1 MLSVRKRHVLCENGK
16 IDNNED
22 DQDEMP
28 DEAFLLEDASSMLVC
43 PISYKLMTSAVLA
56 MDT

>member
-1 MLSVRKRHVLCENGK
+1 MLSVRKRHVLCENRK
-16 IDNNED
+16 IVNNED

-43 PISYKLMTSAVLA
+43 PISYKLMTLAVLA

>member
-1 MLSVRKRHVLCENGK
+1 MLSVRKRHVLCENRK
-16 IDNNED
+16 IVNNED